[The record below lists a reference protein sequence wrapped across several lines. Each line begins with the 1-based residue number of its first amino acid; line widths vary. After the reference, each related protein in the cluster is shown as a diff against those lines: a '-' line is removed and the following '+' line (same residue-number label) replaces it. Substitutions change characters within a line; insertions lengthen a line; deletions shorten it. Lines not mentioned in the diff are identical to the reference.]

1 MKSPLAVIVDYRTGN
16 LASVGKAL
24 GHAGFEAQVTDD
36 PDVLGKAD
44 LLVVPGV
51 GNFTAGIETLDDL
64 GLVGPIRDHVSAGRP
79 TLGICLGMQLMF
91 ERSDEGDAE
100 GLGIFAGHVVRLSGE
115 VKVPHMGWNE
125 IVKCTEALAP
135 FDQKRFYFVH
145 SYVCRPEEQAIVAA
159 VTEYGDP
166 FPSAVASGKVFG
178 FQFHPEKS
186 SADGL
191 ALLGRLREVLF

>member
-1 MKSPLAVIVDYRTGN
+1 MRSPLAVIVDYRTGN
-16 LASVGKAL
+16 LASVSKAL
-24 GHAGFEAQVTDD
+24 GHAGFEAEVTDE
-36 PDVLGKAD
+36 PQAIGRAD

-51 GNFTAGIETLDDL
+51 GNFTEGMKTLEGL
-64 GLVGPIRDHVSAGRP
+64 GLVEPIRDHVSSGRP
-79 TLGICLGMQLMF
+79 TLGICLGMQLLF
-91 ERSDEGDAE
+91 ERSDEGDAR
-100 GLGIFAGHVVRLSGE
+100 GLGIFGGDVSRLTGD

-125 IVKCTEALAP
+125 IIKCSEPLAP

-145 SYVCRPEEQAIVAA
+145 SYVCRPNDATIIAA

-166 FPSAVASGKVFG
+166 FPAAVASGKVFG

-186 SADGL
+186 SVDGL